1 MCVCCVQA
9 LADELAALVAGGAS
23 AEPGAAL
30 PLRAALAA
38 RLDRMSPTDWLVPPM
53 LSKKK

>member
-1 MCVCCVQA
+1 
-9 LADELAALVAGGAS
+9 LAALVAAGAS
-23 AEPGAAL
+23 AEPGAPL

-38 RLDRMSPTDWLVPPM
+38 RLDGMSPTDWLVPPL